1 MNFGNVRNRKVRIIN
16 SIVIISNIC
25 KIVNNCQVVN
35 PVRESVVLNH
45 SKRAH

>member
-1 MNFGNVRNRKVRIIN
+1 MNSGNVRHRKVRIIN

-25 KIVNNCQVVN
+25 KIVNDCQVVN
-35 PVRESVVLNH
+35 PVRESVVVNH

>member
-25 KIVNNCQVVN
+25 KIVNDCQVIN
-35 PVRESVVLNH
+35 PVRESVVVNH